1 MTLTPRARRAVVL
14 PHEPTLQVATGRKV
28 ISLQAGLLCD
38 GEPLVKKCG
47 LQEDDA
53 AAHLGYLEVGAL
65 RPHLG
70 FGRIVVS

>member
-1 MTLTPRARRAVVL
+1 MTLMSRARRAVVL

-28 ISLQAGLLCD
+28 ISLAGLLCD
-38 GEPLVKKCG
+38 GESLMKKSG
-47 LQEDDA
+47 LQEDNS
-53 AAHLGYLEVGAL
+53 AAHLGNLEVGAL